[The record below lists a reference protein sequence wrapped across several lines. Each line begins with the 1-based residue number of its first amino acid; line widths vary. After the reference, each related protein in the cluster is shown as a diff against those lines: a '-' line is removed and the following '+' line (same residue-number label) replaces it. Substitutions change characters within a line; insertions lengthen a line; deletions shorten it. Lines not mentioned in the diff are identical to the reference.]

1 MCTLTG
7 EMKIPDTEQKLLSK
21 PQDLDGRRRFFF
33 LSETFFWSTNA
44 FWRRFCFLKF
54 FCYIK
59 MRFFIEKCV
68 FEKLDW
74 GVLGAYGV

>member
-7 EMKIPDTEQKLLSK
+7 EMIIPDTEQKLLSK
-21 PQDLDGRRRFFF
+21 PQDLDGHKRLFF
-33 LSETFFWSTNA
+33 LSETFFG
-44 FWRRFCFLKF
+44 R
-54 FCYIK
+54 K
-59 MRFFIEKCV
+59 MRFGVDCV